1 MLLQYSVNLKHSVSV
16 ARFVDIIW
24 VILVVALTN
33 VVAIVA
39 ADVETSVAKVVSCAV
54 VDLVVALVGIIW
66 VKFAVALTTV
76 VATVAAAVETLPT
89 NVDISAVVVGNVG
102 VVLSVVTIV
111 VAVVVE
117 TLVINVV
124 KGAFAVRTDLPK
136 EFP

>member
-1 MLLQYSVNLKHSVSV
+1 M
-16 ARFVDIIW
+16 
-24 VILVVALTN
+24 ALTS

-39 ADVETSVAKVVSCAV
+39 ADVETSVANVVSCTV

-76 VATVAAAVETLPT
+76 VATVAAAVETLPA

>member
-1 MLLQYSVNLKHSVSV
+1 M
-16 ARFVDIIW
+16 
-24 VILVVALTN
+24 ALTS

-39 ADVETSVAKVVSCAV
+39 ADVETSLANVVSCAV

-76 VATVAAAVETLPT
+76 VATVAAAVETLPA